1 MQMMYSE
8 VCTGFIPSKDQQE
21 ENDPQN
27 STRSKIFQG
36 LQNEQ
41 HSQTSQNL
49 PRLKFESEDDKIS
62 LETISM
68 LILEL
73 PIVNTKLFLPK
84 PVKMIG
90 L

>member
-1 MQMMYSE
+1 MMYSE

-49 PRLKFESEDDKIS
+49 PRFKFESEDDKIS

>member
-1 MQMMYSE
+1 MMYSE

-49 PRLKFESEDDKIS
+49 PRFKFESEDDKIK
-62 LETISM
+62 TISM

-84 PVKMIG
+84 PVKMTG